1 MLVLTI
7 KTDGIVKLGDN
18 IEVMV
23 VKINDGSVRLGF
35 TAPKEIGIVRAE
47 LLDCDGKWKPKI
59 KRGAE

>member
-47 LLDCDGKWKPKI
+47 LLDCDWKPKQFVR
-59 KRGAE
+59 KGAE

>member
-47 LLDCDGKWKPKI
+47 LLDCDGKPKQFVR
-59 KRGAE
+59 KGAE

>member
-1 MLVLTI
+1 MVLTI

-35 TAPKEIGIVRAE
+35 TAPREIGIVRAE
-47 LLDCDGKWKPKI
+47 VLDADGKQKKPI
-59 KRGAE
+59 KKGAE